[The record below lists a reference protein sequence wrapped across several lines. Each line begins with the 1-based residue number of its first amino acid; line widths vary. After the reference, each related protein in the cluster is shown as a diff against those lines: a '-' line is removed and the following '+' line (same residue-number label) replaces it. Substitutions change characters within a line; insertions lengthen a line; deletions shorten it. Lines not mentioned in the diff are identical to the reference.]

1 MYDSYDGLGAD
12 FGGDALAIDHTHF
25 AGDAKPSVGA
35 GREAWETRIASAVIL
50 QTFGDLLGRHVE
62 PEVRQD
68 AVDFVVSGEALRWLD
83 SIDPS
88 VAKVRYGKLLETA
101 QRTALELAWHATQ
114 QRKPVQAKL
123 FATRH
128 AA

>member
-1 MYDSYDGLGAD
+1 MYDTYDGLGAD
-12 FGGDALAIDHTHF
+12 FGGDALALDNTHF
-25 AGDAKPSVGA
+25 DGDVRPSVGA
-35 GREAWETRIASAVIL
+35 NREAWETRIASAVIL
-50 QTFGDLLGRHVE
+50 QTFGDLLGRHVD

-68 AVDFVVSGEALRWLD
+68 AVNFVVSGEAMRWLN

-88 VAKVRYGKLLETA
+88 VAKIRYVKLLETA
-101 QRTALELAWHATQ
+101 QRTALELAWQAAP

-123 FATRH
+123 FASQQ